1 MGRAMSERRRLPN
14 RRVCESFTFELDGLR
29 FTASVGRFAD
39 GSIGE
44 IFLTNH
50 KSGNQSNTNARD
62 AAIILSFALQHGADI
77 TAIRKALC
85 RDSAGRPLGP
95 VAAALDLIAHTQE
108 ISK

>member
-1 MGRAMSERRRLPN
+1 MTERRRLPD
-14 RRVCESFTFELDGLR
+14 RRACESFTFELGGLR

-44 IFLTNH
+44 VFLTNH
-50 KSGNQSNTNARD
+50 KSGNQSDTNARD

-77 TAIRKALC
+77 NTIRKALC

-95 VAAALDLIAHTQE
+95 VAAALDLIAGPA
-108 ISK
+108 